1 MGKSTVRT
9 GKIKRKANKGSFKPG
24 FDVRRH
30 CLTQDERRLGYRNAP
45 SYIRSRIRSL
55 YRRGD
60 IQARYNGE
68 RYLNSPEVQEAC
80 ERAWDDVPF

>member
-1 MGKSTVRT
+1 MPSTT
-9 GKIKRKANKGSFKPG
+9 TTKRKANSGSFKPG
-24 FDVRRH
+24 FDPRRH
-30 CLTQDERRLGYRNAP
+30 VLSQDERRLGYRNAP
-45 SYIRSRIRSL
+45 SRIRSRIRSL

-80 ERAWDDVPF
+80 ERAWEDDVPL